1 MGIRSK
7 PRMTGLVHGSATFA
21 PMRQATGVG
30 LFLFFA
36 FTIVGIYPAQLALRW
51 MERREMKAMVQ
62 AGAYDM
68 DRLAH
73 LSFTLVGGEVAD
85 HGFAWEEED
94 EFSYNDHLYDVV
106 DTRTDGNI
114 VTFSCLPDGDED
126 TLVHC
131 AHMLDPFRHKHRS
144 ANGGTQVLFKLITG
158 LFVPCGVSPIEQDA
172 SDVEVFAALDR
183 ADLLA
188 GFDRVPLRPPAA

>member
-1 MGIRSK
+1 
-7 PRMTGLVHGSATFA
+7 
-21 PMRQATGVG
+21 MRQATGVG

-51 MERREMKAMVQ
+51 MERREMKAMVR
-62 AGAYDM
+62 AGAYDAEG
-68 DRLAH
+68 LAR
-73 LSFTLVGGEVAD
+73 LSFTLVEGEVAE

-94 EFSYNDHLYDVV
+94 EFTYNDHLYDVV
-106 DTRTDGNI
+106 HTRTDGNV
-114 VTFSCLPDGDED
+114 VTFLCLPDEDED

-158 LFVPCGVSPIEQDA
+158 LFVPCAVSPLEPDA
-172 SDVEVFAALDR
+172 SDVTVFAALDR
-183 ADLLA
+183 AALLA
-188 GFDRVPLRPPAA
+188 GFDQAPLRPPAA